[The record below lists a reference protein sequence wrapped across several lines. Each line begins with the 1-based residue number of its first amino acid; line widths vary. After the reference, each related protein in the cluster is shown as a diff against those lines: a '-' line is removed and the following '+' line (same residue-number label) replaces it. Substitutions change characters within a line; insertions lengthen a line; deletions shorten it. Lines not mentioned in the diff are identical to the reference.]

1 MPHQRYLLTLR
12 RFWTAAVA
20 AEMEYRLNF
29 VLATVTSLGNLAGSL
44 FGLSLFYLNGAT
56 LGGWRWQEACMV
68 LGLAVFM
75 EGFSRTF
82 LMPNI
87 GRIVDHVRSGTL
99 DFVLLKPMDAQ
110 FWLSTRNLSIWGLPD
125 MLYGLGVVAYGGMH
139 LGLAP
144 WQYLAGLLPLAVAL
158 VILYS
163 IWFMLATTSLW
174 FVKIHNVTAL
184 LRGVLEAGRFP
195 TPAYPRIYRVV
206 FTFVLPVAFL
216 TTVPASAVLNRPWGV
231 SWLTAIPLALA
242 LALASRWFWR
252 FGLRCYTSASS

>member
-1 MPHQRYLLTLR
+1 MRHRYLTTLCH
-12 RFWTAAVA
+12 FWAAAIA

-82 LMPNI
+82 LAANI
-87 GRIVDHVRSGTL
+87 GRIVEHVRSGTL
-99 DFVLLKPMDAQ
+99 DFVLLKPIDAQ
-110 FWLSTRNLSIWGLPD
+110 FWLSTRNLSVWGVPD
-125 MLYGLGVVAYGGMH
+125 MLYGLGVMLYGGSH
-139 LGLAP
+139 LGLPP
-144 WQYLAGLLPLAVAL
+144 WRYLAGLLPLAVAL
-158 VILYS
+158 AILYS

-174 FVKIHNVTAL
+174 FVKIHNVTNL
-184 LRGVLEAGRFP
+184 LRGLLEAGRFP
-195 TPAYPRIYRVV
+195 APAYPPVYRVV

-216 TTVPASAVLNRPWGV
+216 TTVPACAILERPWGV
-231 SWLTAIPLALA
+231 SWLAAVLLAAVLAIL
-242 LALASRWFWR
+242 SRWFWR
-252 FGLRCYTSASS
+252 FGLSRYTSASS

>member
-1 MPHQRYLLTLR
+1 MHQRYLSTLR
-12 RFWTAAVA
+12 RFWAAAVA

-29 VLATVTSLGNLAGSL
+29 LLATLTSLGNLAGSL

-68 LGLAVFM
+68 LGLAVFL
-75 EGFSRTF
+75 EGFSRTC

-87 GRIVDHVRSGTL
+87 GRIVEHVRSGTL

-110 FWLSTRNLSIWGLPD
+110 FWLSTRNLSVWGLPD
-125 MLYGLGVVAYGGMH
+125 MLYGLAVVLYGGIR
-139 LGLAP
+139 LGLP
-144 WQYLAGLLPLAVAL
+144 SWRYLAGVLPLAVAL
-158 VILYS
+158 AILYS

-174 FVKIHNVTAL
+174 FVKIHNVTNL

-195 TPAYPRIYRVV
+195 APAYPRAYRLV

-216 TTVPASAVLNRPWGV
+216 TTVPASAVLERPWGV
-231 SWLTAIPLALA
+231 SWVVAVLLAVGLA
-242 LALASRWFWR
+242 VLSRCFWR
-252 FGLRCYTSASS
+252 FGLRRYTSASS